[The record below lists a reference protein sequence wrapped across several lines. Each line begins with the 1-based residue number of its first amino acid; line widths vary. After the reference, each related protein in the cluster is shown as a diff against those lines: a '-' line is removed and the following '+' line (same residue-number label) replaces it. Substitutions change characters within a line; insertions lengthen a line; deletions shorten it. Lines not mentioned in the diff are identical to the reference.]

1 MNRPLCFVLMP
12 RGRKPDPDGALVDFD
27 TVYHNLI
34 APAVHSAGLEPLRSV
49 QDFSEDFHLKP
60 LFEQFMLCPFAVVDL
75 TLADANLYYELGARH
90 AKRPGTTVAVYA
102 DNEKTPLDRLTLD
115 AVAYSLAG
123 DGTLTN
129 LMALREILTS
139 ALEKARRT
147 LKESP
152 FSDRAIYDL
161 VEEFQGIA
169 HTKTDVFRE
178 RVRYSADMKQKLAA
192 ARELDLEAVRVLEKS
207 FEPIHALESAV
218 VIDLLLSYRALKG
231 WPEMIALTGKM
242 ARPLAETVM
251 VQEQLALALNRAGR
265 GDEAERVLKTLLERQ
280 GPSSETFA
288 ILGRVYKDRWESAL
302 KSGNDLL
309 AGDSLQ
315 KAIDAYRQGFETDC
329 RDALPGINTV
339 TLMELKDPPDPA
351 RFRLLPVVAYAVDRR
366 IATGKP
372 DYWDRATILELAIL
386 AKEETKA
393 FSAVAAALAVV
404 REVWEPETTARNLR
418 LIREARAKRGDDLP
432 WALEIEQTLEK
443 RVHGV

>member
-12 RGRKPDPDGALVDFD
+12 RGKKPDPDGALVDFD
-27 TVYHNLI
+27 AVYHNLI
-34 APAVHSAGLEPLRSV
+34 APAAHSAGLEPLRSV

-90 AKRPGTTVAVYA
+90 AKRPGTTVAVYS

-115 AVAYSLAG
+115 AVAYSLAA
-123 DGTLTN
+123 DGTLTD
-129 LMALREILTS
+129 LIAPRGILTS
-139 ALEKARRT
+139 ALEEARRT

-152 FSDRAIYDL
+152 FADTAIYDL
-161 VEEFQGIA
+161 VEEFHGIA

-178 RVRYSADMKQKLAA
+178 RVRYSADKKQKLAA
-192 ARELDLEAVRVLEKS
+192 ARELDLEALRELEKS

-265 GDEAERVLKTLLERQ
+265 GDEAEGVLKTLLERQ
-280 GPSSETFA
+280 GPTSETCA
-288 ILGRVYKDRWESAL
+288 ILGRVYKDRWESAV
-302 KSGNDLL
+302 KSGNGLL
-309 AGDSLQ
+309 AEESLQ
-315 KAIDAYRQGFETDC
+315 KAIDAYRQGFEADC

-339 TLMELKDPPDPA
+339 TLMELKDPPDPS

-372 DYWDRATILELAIL
+372 DYWDHATILELAVL
-386 AKEETKA
+386 AKEERKA
-393 FSAVAAALAVV
+393 FSAAATALAVV